1 MVKALSFAVWWLSTV
16 LLSLLWGCW
25 AGCSLTALS
34 LLMRMSTALMG
45 VLTVAMVV
53 WAFKS
58 PRKPVNPAA
67 GLLSKAEIAER
78 ENRIPFQRGI
88 RR

>member
-1 MVKALSFAVWWLSTV
+1 MVKALSFWV
-16 LLSLLWGCW
+16 LVGC
-25 AGCSLTALS
+25 
-34 LLMRMSTALMG
+34 ALMG
-45 VLTVAMVV
+45 ALV